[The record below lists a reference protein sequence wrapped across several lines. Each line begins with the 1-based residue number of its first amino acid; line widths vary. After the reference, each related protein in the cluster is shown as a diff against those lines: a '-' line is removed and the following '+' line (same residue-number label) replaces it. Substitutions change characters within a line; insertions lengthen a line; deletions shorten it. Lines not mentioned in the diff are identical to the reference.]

1 MQTDNTARE
10 KSRAFA
16 VRMVRLYQ
24 YLCEEKKEYIY
35 GREGGNLAF
44 DRKQMGIHALR
55 GGTVAGE
62 HKVIF
67 AGPDEIIEVR
77 HLALSREIFAHGALA
92 AAEFMAGKGPGL
104 YSMDDLI
111 G

>member
-1 MQTDNTARE
+1 MRCAAAR
-10 KSRAFA
+10 SRAEVF
-16 VRMVRLYQ
+16 
-24 YLCEEKKEYIY
+24 
-35 GREGGNLAF
+35 
-44 DRKQMGIHALR
+44 
-55 GGTVAGE
+55 
-62 HKVIF
+62 F